1 MTLTAD
7 PRARSSARPGRS
19 GSPLSAPSAAP
30 APASLGPSITT
41 IRALDDVVRVL
52 ADGRTIGYVQLA
64 GPVYVCLLGEVYNTS
79 VEVAQC
85 LDLDTA
91 VTRLERARA

>member
-7 PRARSSARPGRS
+7 PRARRTARPARS
-19 GSPLSAPSAAP
+19 GTSVSAPPAAP
-30 APASLGPSITT
+30 APAHLGPSLTT
-41 IRALDDVVRVL
+41 VRALDDVYRVL
-52 ADGRTIGYVQLA
+52 VDGRTVGYIQLA

-79 VEVAQC
+79 LEVAQC

-91 VTRLERARA
+91 VHRLERARA

>member
-7 PRARSSARPGRS
+7 PRARSTTRLARTA
-19 GSPLSAPSAAP
+19 SPVAAPPAAP
-30 APASLGPSITT
+30 APAALGPTLTT
-41 IRALDDVVRVL
+41 IRATDDVLRVL

-91 VTRLERARA
+91 IIRLERARA